1 MIKDDNKYVQV
12 KFTKDEDAELV
23 KRAKKLHLSKSA
35 YIGLIITTI
44 LSYEGGKLAGDL
56 IGSLILGDD
65 GGKNE

>member
-35 YIGLIITTI
+35 YIGLIITAI
-44 LSYEGGKLAGDL
+44 LSYEGDKLAGDQ
-56 IGSLILGDD
+56 
-65 GGKNE
+65 N